1 MEALLMNTASGLIFD
16 LIIAILIASQV
27 VRVFEIAQ
35 EKLYARMEQGND
47 VRAYKIFEGLSFVE
61 RIGYIV
67 MYGSLMTKLMIAMI
81 LPLSLYAGLNFG
93 YSLEQAIPVVVEAFH
108 HYTERWI

>member
-16 LIIAILIASQV
+16 LIITILIASQV

-35 EKLYARMEQGND
+35 QKLYARMEQGND
-47 VRAYKIFEGLSFVE
+47 VHAYRVFEELPFVE

-93 YSLEQAIPVVVEAFH
+93 YSLERAIPIAVEAFH
-108 HYTERWI
+108 HYTGW